1 MKANFLYLAVLFFIG
16 CTESNQ
22 NQHAQTPNPEDTSI
36 TMVNLVDL
44 LASAKDY
51 DGKEVI
57 ITGTATHVCKHSG
70 KRLHLLAGDEKTMI
84 RLEAGEIGQFDRE
97 LEGSNIIAKG
107 IFHRDVID
115 EEYLAKWADE
125 MDQEGKGMGKRMGK
139 GNHKSDEEAQ
149 EEEGRMKQYKGMMGE
164 TSEGHL
170 ENFWVEGISFE
181 TVTEE
186 PSI

>member
-1 MKANFLYLAVLFFIG
+1 MKAIFLYLAILFFMG

-22 NQHAQTPNPEDTSI
+22 NQNAQYPNGEPATVHMIS
-36 TMVNLVDL
+36 VADL

-70 KRLHLLAGDEKTMI
+70 KRLHLMGSDEKSTI
-84 RLEAGEIGQFDRE
+84 RLEAGEIGQFERE
-97 LEGSNIIAKG
+97 LEGSSIMAKG
-107 IFHRDVID
+107 IFHRELMD

-125 MDQEGKGMGKRMGK
+125 MNQEGQGMGKGMGK
-139 GNHKSDEEAQ
+139 GNHKSDEVTN
-149 EEEGRMKQYKGMMGE
+149 EEEGKMQRYKMMGE
-164 TSEGHL
+164 TPDGHL
-170 ENFWVEGISFE
+170 KDFWIEGISFE

-186 PSI
+186 PSS